1 MHFGQRFANILVLAQ
16 LSAIHKGANNMTKM
30 QANEAVYD
38 GIMQIADI
46 FNKHSLDYV
55 IKDED
60 MPKVIDLDDDVYIS
74 ITVEIKQL

>member
-1 MHFGQRFANILVLAQ
+1 
-16 LSAIHKGANNMTKM
+16 MTKM